1 MHKDHKV
8 VNIKSI
14 ESFEKDSLSME
25 AIIKEFKKTE
35 IKIDELISS
44 IESEIKNINIVYD
57 STYSNLVNSF
67 KLKHQ
72 QLLQQENNLKEKLQ
86 NEVTKIKED
95 LENNLSQIN
104 SLKNISNRIN
114 KGFETYKNSITKLN
128 YISKINMVKKLYD
141 NILIKS
147 IKSIEFSYKEE
158 KNDIIFNEYYFN
170 GICPPSNIEFTD
182 ISLSNLKIT
191 WKNECINYKNIK
203 NVNEIKYILEMK
215 EPEREYHKLYEGN
228 NNYYE
233 FINISLKDNYEFR
246 LCSLYNDLISPWS
259 KVEKFNLGEMN
270 NLKFIHRLNSKN
282 GLILYNSINIINDEF
297 ILVLQGGIQY
307 GPYVRY
313 ELGKYLVIYYG
324 ENLLKAE
331 FDVIDNHYTDKF
343 NFKIINTSEN
353 KIYYEVDI
361 NRELYS
367 GIEFRAFNNTNTPIL
382 IKYID
387 IFKFNN

>member
-1 MHKDHKV
+1 
-8 VNIKSI
+8 
-14 ESFEKDSLSME
+14 ME
-25 AIIKEFKKTE
+25 TIIKEFKKTE
-35 IKIDELISS
+35 IKIDELISN
-44 IESEIKNINIVYD
+44 IESEINNVNNLYD
-57 STYSNLVNSF
+57 STYFNLVNSF

-86 NEVTKIKED
+86 NEVTKIKEE

-114 KGFETYKNSITKLN
+114 KGFETYKNSILKLN

-170 GICPPSNIEFTD
+170 GICPPNNIEFTN

-191 WKNECINYKNIK
+191 WKNGCINYKNIK

-215 EPEREYHKLYEGN
+215 ESNQEYHKIYEGN

-246 LCSLYNDLISPWS
+246 ICSLYNDLISPWT
-259 KVEKFNLGEMN
+259 KVQKFNLGEMN

-282 GLILYNSINIINDEF
+282 GLNLYKDIGIINNEF
-297 ILVLQGGIQY
+297 IIVSQEGIQY
-307 GPYVRY
+307 GPYIRY
-313 ELGKYLVIYYG
+313 EFGKYLVIYYG
-324 ENLLKAE
+324 ENLLKVE

-343 NFKIINTSEN
+343 NFKIINKSEN
-353 KIYYEVDI
+353 KICYEVDI
-361 NRELYS
+361 NRELFS
-367 GIEFRAFNNTNTPIL
+367 GIEFRAFNNTNTPLL

-387 IFKFNN
+387 IFKFNK